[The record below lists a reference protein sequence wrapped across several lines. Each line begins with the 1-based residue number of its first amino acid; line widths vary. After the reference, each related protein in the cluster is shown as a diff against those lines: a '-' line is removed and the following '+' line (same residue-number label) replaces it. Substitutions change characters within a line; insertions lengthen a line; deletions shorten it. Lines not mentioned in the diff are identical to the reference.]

1 MEKAINLA
9 PESSGAFTAKNTS
22 VSMFKKVFQGKFW
35 QQNASPFLKKYW
47 FEIVVGITFIAIL
60 YAVYY
65 FNNVRSVDEVL
76 KRYHEIAS
84 SKDKSNSYKTGL
96 FFGFW
101 VGITIKSLLGV
112 VIIGMA
118 IIIADF
124 HYKTLFRRVFV
135 EEGRGGK
142 IFYFFIIIFL
152 YFFIKLALIS
162 FLPPKVEAI
171 GFSWW
176 LTNFWVA
183 FAFLYAV
190 IAYTS
195 DSQQRMRT
203 LVLAKARAEISALKA
218 QINPHFL
225 FNTLN
230 NLYGTAIVED
240 SPKTAE
246 GIQQLAGIMR
256 HAVESSKNERV
267 EIGKEIRFLQDY
279 IEIQQ
284 IRIPKRENIKIS
296 TEISWDEK
304 SAQIAPLI
312 LMTFAEN
319 AFKYG
324 ISITQQ
330 SFLEMSLKVE
340 NQQLTFICRNSI
352 VPRTQIEKGTGTG
365 VENTQK
371 RLQLLYPNKH
381 TLNIN
386 QTDTVY
392 EVFLTINLK

>member
-9 PESSGAFTAKNTS
+9 PESSGAFVPKAQNN
-22 VSMFKKVFQGKFW
+22 SMLKGIFEKGKIIAFI
-35 QQNASPFLKKYW
+35 KKYW
-47 FEIVVGITFIAIL
+47 FEIVVGITILALFYAI
-60 YAVYY
+60 YY
-65 FNNVRSVDEVL
+65 FKNIRTIDEVL
-76 KRYHEIAS
+76 KRYNELFSIKNE
-84 SKDKSNSYKTGL
+84 SKAYKTGRFL
-96 FFGFW
+96 GFW
-101 VGITIKSLLGV
+101 VGITIKSSLGI
-112 VIIGMA
+112 VIIGLA

-142 IFYFFIIIFL
+142 IFYFFIILFL

-162 FLPPKVEAI
+162 FLPPKIEEI
-171 GFSWW
+171 GFSMW

-195 DSQQRMRT
+195 DAQERMRT

-267 EIGKEIRFLQDY
+267 EVGKEVRFLQDY

-284 IRIPKRENIKIS
+284 LRIPKRDNIRIS

-304 SAQIAPLI
+304 PAQIAPLI

-324 ISITQQ
+324 ISITHQT
-330 SFLEMSLKVE
+330 FLEMSLKVE
-340 NQQLTFICRNSI
+340 NQQLTFVCRNSI

-386 QTDTVY
+386 QTDEVY
-392 EVFLTINLK
+392 EVFMTINLK

>member
-9 PESSGAFTAKNTS
+9 PESSGAFVPKAQNN
-22 VSMFKKVFQGKFW
+22 SMLKGIFEKGSIIAFI
-35 QQNASPFLKKYW
+35 KKYW
-47 FEIVVGITFIAIL
+47 FEIVVGITLIALFHSI
-60 YAVYY
+60 YY
-65 FNNVRSVDEVL
+65 FKNVCTLDEVL
-76 KRYHEIAS
+76 KRYDELFSI
-84 SKDKSNSYKTGL
+84 KGKSNAYKLGRFL
-96 FFGFW
+96 GFW
-101 VGITIKSLLGV
+101 LGLTIKSSLSI
-112 VIIGMA
+112 VIIGLA
-118 IIIADF
+118 IIIAVF
-124 HYKTLFRRVFV
+124 HYKTLFKRVFV

-142 IFYFFIIIFL
+142 LFYFFIIVFL
-152 YFFIKLALIS
+152 YFFIKLSLNTIIS
-162 FLPPKVEAI
+162 PKFEEI
-171 GFSWW
+171 GISMW

-195 DSQQRMRT
+195 DSQARMRA
-203 LVLAKARAEISALKA
+203 LVLAKARAEINALKA

-267 EIGKEIRFLQDY
+267 EVGKEVRFLQDY

-284 IRIPKRENIKIS
+284 LRIPKRDNIRIS

-304 SAQIAPLI
+304 PAQIAPLI

-324 ISITQQ
+324 ISITHQ
-330 SFLEMSLKVE
+330 SFLEMLLKVE
-340 NQQLTFICRNSI
+340 NQQLTFVCRNSI

-386 QTDTVY
+386 QTDEVY
-392 EVFLTINLK
+392 EVFMTINLK